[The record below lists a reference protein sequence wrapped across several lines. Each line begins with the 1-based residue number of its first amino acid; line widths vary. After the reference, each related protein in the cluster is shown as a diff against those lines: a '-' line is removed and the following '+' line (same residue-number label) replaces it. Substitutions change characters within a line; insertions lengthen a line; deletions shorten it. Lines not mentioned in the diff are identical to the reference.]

1 MKNEL
6 TKTYPQRLNSKKIP
20 QIQLL
25 DLEQLDSV
33 TGAAA
38 YIKFDG
44 VDGESRYKD

>member
-33 TGAAA
+33 NGGPAFMKLGD
-38 YIKFDG
+38 IK
-44 VDGESRYKD
+44 GEAQ